1 MTLNFTPKFA
11 LILAATVLAAPAFAE
26 SHAGSGDAAAGE
38 NVFKKCKACHS
49 IVADDGTAI
58 VKGGKVGPNLYG
70 VVGRTAGA
78 QADFKGYSS
87 SITAAGEKAVVWD
100 EANFVKYVQDPSGF
114 LKEATGDDGA
124 KSKMAF
130 KLNKGMEDVY
140 AYLASVG
147 PS

>member
-1 MTLNFTPKFA
+1 MTSKFA
-11 LILAATVLAAPAFAE
+11 LIVAATLLAAPAFAD
-26 SHAGSGDAAAGE
+26 SHAGSGDPEAGE
-38 NVFKKCKACHS
+38 DVFKKCKACHS
-49 IVADDGTAI
+49 VTADDGTAI

-70 VVGRTAGA
+70 IAGRTAGA
-78 QADFKGYSS
+78 VPGFKGYSS
-87 SITAAGEKAVVWD
+87 SMAAAGEKAVVWD
-100 EANFVKYVQDPSGF
+100 EVNFVKYVQDPSGF